1 MDLNIA
7 TVEIIKS
14 IMEYDY
20 YDALLST
27 ALSERVG
34 KHDKLNKMR
43 QKSAAHIGTTFEG
56 IKFTDS
62 KGQLLA
68 PAKLIDLFRPKIENM
83 PKKELK
89 DFADTLKN
97 DAKKV
102 FKLYREV
109 VK

>member
-1 MDLNIA
+1 MDLNIV

-27 ALSERVG
+27 ALSERAG
-34 KHDKLNKMR
+34 KHDKLNKIR
-43 QKSAAHIGTTFEG
+43 QKSAEHIGMTFEG

-68 PAKLIDLFRPKIENM
+68 PGKLIALVRPKIENM
-83 PKKELK
+83 PKKDLK

-102 FKLYREV
+102 FMLYKEV
-109 VK
+109 TG